1 VYGRPNSMTWQHT
14 SFGQSVRIARQKAG
28 LGLRPPA
35 QRCGMHHTSLREL
48 ENGGFTPTLATALS
62 LVSQIAEDDEARE
75 KLLRIYLR
83 QPRAGKLAE
92 LLVAEAL
99 RRGGLKVTLQKKNR
113 YSKSSIFNIVID
125 AGEHLKIGIVVKAI
139 QRE

>member
-1 VYGRPNSMTWQHT
+1 
-14 SFGQSVRIARQKAG
+14 
-28 LGLRPPA
+28 
-35 QRCGMHHTSLREL
+35 MHHTSLREL

-113 YSKSSIFNIVID
+113 YSKSSIFNIVIE